1 MYFDPILILSIT
13 YTSHTKHFKI
23 HHNHLITTQINRVT
37 YQTTMHKKDG
47 SLELL
52 PLFQRSKKQESLEYQ
67 PECLGPPLT
76 GVITLEELTARVSS
90 LAL

>member
-1 MYFDPILILSIT
+1 
-13 YTSHTKHFKI
+13 
-23 HHNHLITTQINRVT
+23 
-37 YQTTMHKKDG
+37 MHKKDR

-76 GVITLEELTARVSS
+76 GSNNLKELTANVSS